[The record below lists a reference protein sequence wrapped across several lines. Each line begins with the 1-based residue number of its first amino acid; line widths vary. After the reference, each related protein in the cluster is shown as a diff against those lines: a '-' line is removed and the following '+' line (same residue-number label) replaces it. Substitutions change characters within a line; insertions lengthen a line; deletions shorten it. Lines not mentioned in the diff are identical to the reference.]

1 MESGAISS
9 LRKDALSPTGE
20 RAQADLV
27 LQHPAMALFP
37 LCGNTVT
44 MLQTAE
50 RALRLVRLISSR
62 GEMTLTE
69 VAGALQVSPSMAH
82 RLLRTCA
89 EAGYLDQELRHGPY
103 TVGPVLRQVTADVA
117 RGSTLPDLLGG
128 ALRQASE
135 GLLETT
141 SLAVLEGRNI
151 RFLLTEEGTQL
162 VRIARPVRTVTPAH
176 ATAAGRAL
184 LAGLSDDDLAARYKG
199 AGLETVQPG
208 TIQDWP
214 QLKTE
219 LKKVRNRGWAIQ
231 VGEAQPGMAAL
242 AMPLRDGFGQTV
254 AAVTVMVPYLRL
266 SRSDDAR
273 SLARRLRPYADQ
285 MERRLTAAAAR

>member
-1 MESGAISS
+1 M
-9 LRKDALSPTGE
+9 T
-20 RAQADLV
+20 
-27 LQHPAMALFP
+27 
-37 LCGNTVT
+37 
-44 MLQTAE
+44 LQTAD
-50 RALRLVRLISSR
+50 RALRLVRLVASR

-69 VAGALQVSPSMAH
+69 AAGALQISASMAH

-103 TVGPVLRQVTADVA
+103 TIGPALRQITADVA
-117 RGSTLPDLLGG
+117 RGSTLPGLLGG
-128 ALRQASE
+128 VLRQVAE
-135 GLLETT
+135 GMLETT

-151 RFLLTEEGTQL
+151 RFILTEEGTHL

-184 LAGLSDDDLAARYKG
+184 LAGLTDDDLAARYQG
-199 AGLETVQPG
+199 AALETVQPG
-208 TIQDWP
+208 TIQDWA
-214 QLKTE
+214 QLKAE
-219 LKKVRNRGWAIQ
+219 IKKVRNRGWAIQ
-231 VGEAQPGMAAL
+231 VGEAQPGVAAL

-273 SLARRLRPYADQ
+273 SLAHRLRPYADQ
-285 MERRLTAAAAR
+285 MERRLASGSAR